1 MAGRQRTGPYPEQMP
16 LDADPQQHGD
26 RAFPDIPQG
35 YSTWNDYILAV
46 LDANEK
52 GEEAPRPYNVYG
64 GDSIGDPDVN
74 PMQWLQHSLGF
85 ARIAPYVDQSDPK
98 IQQMLDSMYYANT
111 SYDTF
116 SPFGDQ
122 FFGALGMLGAA
133 VGGAAAYGAFAPAAA
148 GAAGAAGALGEGAG
162 LGLGAGELAGVSGAL
177 GGAPGW
183 ASTVAQ
189 IAPYASWGGQGLQTV
204 GALTDN
210 KWLSNLGQA
219 LGYAGLIGGGVA
231 GAAGGGGLGG
241 AVSGALGGGGSGG
254 GGMGT
259 FDWTSLI
266 GPTISAAGNIAGG
279 AIASGAA
286 RNAANTQTQAA
297 QEANR
302 VLQEMYGQTRA
313 DLTPYRLA
321 GYGALGNM
329 IAQAQGPFDY
339 GQYNPTQVLNPEQY
353 SFDPSQHAFDV
364 NQYQFNAPNQALS
377 PADYQ
382 FNAPNQ
388 ALNPADY
395 RFAPVS
401 GQQVLNDDPGYAFRM
416 QEGMKAI
423 NASAAAKGGLQSGAA
438 LKAAQ
443 QYGQGLASQE
453 YGQSYNR
460 ALGRNIQDWQRA
472 QYGNEQQYNR
482 ALAENQQGWQ
492 RAQYGNEQQY
502 NRALAQN
509 QMGYERGLQ
518 GNQLGYE
525 RDLAANQLRYGRDYQ
540 MNTDV
545 AQRNRDQYALNYQ
558 TALGGRQQQIGE
570 LQALANMGMGAQ
582 GQQNTATANLANALT
597 GNITGAGAAQA
608 AGQVGAANA
617 WGGAMSGI
625 GNSVN
630 SYLQGQYA
638 QNQQSQYN
646 NLLQMIMAGRGGGGG
661 ASGGGYG
668 F

>member
-1 MAGRQRTGPYPEQMP
+1 MAGRQRTGAYPEQMP
-16 LDADPQQHGD
+16 LSANPQDYGD

-52 GEEAPRPYNVYG
+52 GEEAPRAMNVYG
-64 GDSIGDPDVN
+64 TDQVPGEMN
-74 PMQWLQHSLGF
+74 PMEWLQSRLGY
-85 ARIAPYVDQSDPK
+85 ARLAPYLDQSDPK
-98 IQQMLDSMYYANT
+98 IQQMLDNMYYAGS

-122 FFGALGMLGAA
+122 FFGALGVLGAA
-133 VGGAAAYGAFAPAAA
+133 VGGAAAYGAFAPVA

-204 GALTDN
+204 GSLTDN

-241 AVSGALGGGGSGG
+241 ALSGALGGGGGDMSTNFNWGQ
-254 GGMGT
+254 
-259 FDWTSLI
+259 LI
-266 GPTISAAGNIAGG
+266 GPAISATGSVIGG
-279 AIASGAA
+279 SIASRAA
-286 RNAANTQTQAA
+286 KNAAETQSQAA

-302 VLQEMYGQTRA
+302 VLLQMYGQTRE

-329 IAQAQGPFDY
+329 IQQAQDPFQA
-339 GQYNPTQVLNPEQY
+339 GQYTPTQVLNPEQY
-353 SFDPSQHAFDV
+353 GFDPSQHAFDV

-388 ALNPADY
+388 ALSPADY

-525 RDLAANQLRYGRDYQ
+525 RDLAANQLRYGRDYT
-540 MNTDV
+540 MNTDM

-558 TALGGRQQQIGE
+558 SALGQRQQNIGE
-570 LQALANMGMGAQ
+570 LQALANLGTGAQ
-582 GQQNTATANLANALT
+582 AQQNTAAANLSNALA
-597 GNITGAGAAQA
+597 GNITGSGAAQA

-617 WGGAMSGI
+617 WQGAFTGI
-625 GNSVN
+625 GNSAN
-630 SYLQGQYA
+630 SYLQGQYL
-638 QNQQSQYN
+638 QNQQNQYN
-646 NLLQMIMAGRGGGGG
+646 NLLKMILAGRGGSTGSTPYGG
-661 ASGGGYG
+661 SGLD
-668 F
+668 

>member
-1 MAGRQRTGPYPEQMP
+1 MAGTLRTGPYPSQS
-16 LDADPQQHGD
+16 DPNFD
-26 RAFPDIPQG
+26 PTWDKRFEVPQG
-35 YSTWNDYILAV
+35 YKDWTEYTKAV
-46 LDANEK
+46 LSANEE
-52 GEEAPRPYNVYG
+52 GQPGPRPYNSWG
-64 GDSIGDPDVN
+64 ADMIGDADVN
-74 PMQWLQHSLGF
+74 PMQWMQHTLTYGNLASRL
-85 ARIAPYVDQSDPK
+85 DQSDPQ
-98 IQQMLDSMYYANT
+98 IQGMLDNMYYAGS

-122 FFGALGMLGAA
+122 FFGALGVLGAA
-133 VGGAAAYGAFAPAAA
+133 VGGAAAYGAFAPVAA
-148 GAAGAAGALGEGAG
+148 GAAGAGGAAAGA
-162 LGLGAGELAGVSGAL
+162 
-177 GGAPGW
+177 GGAAASTLPGW

-189 IAPYASWGGQGLQTV
+189 FAPYASWGGQGLQTV
-204 GALTDN
+204 GSLTGN
-210 KWLSNLGQA
+210 KWLSTLGQA
-219 LGYAGLIGGGVA
+219 LGYAGLVGGAAA

-241 AVSGALGGGGSGG
+241 AVSGALGGGGGG

-266 GPTISAAGNIAGG
+266 GPAISVAGNVAGG

-321 GYGALGNM
+321 GYGALSGM
-329 IAQAQGPFDY
+329 LEQAQHPFTY

-364 NQYQFNAPNQALS
+364 NQYQFNAPNQAL
-377 PADYQ
+377 
-382 FNAPNQ
+382 
-388 ALNPADY
+388 NPADY
-395 RFAPVS
+395 RFTADPNFRMPT
-401 GQQVLNDDPGYAFRM
+401 GQEALNQDPGYQFRM

-453 YGQSYNR
+453 YGNAYARSRDVNDLNYQR
-460 ALGRNIQDWQRA
+460 LLGRNQMD
-472 QYGNEQQYNR
+472 
-482 ALAENQQGWQ
+482 WQ

-540 MNTDV
+540 MDADV